1 MLLVA
6 RYNQSA
12 TQFATSR
19 SERGTQVYALI
30 IEDNPDI
37 VANLYGF
44 LEPLGYTLDVALSG
58 TAGVARASS
67 AHYDVIVLDLELPG
81 LDGIEVCR
89 QLRKEQRLATP
100 ILMLTARDTVKDK
113 LAGFEVGADDY
124 LVKPFSLVA
133 LEARLKALVR
143 RARNENVE
151 HILEFGEIQLDL
163 SRNVATRAGHK
174 LALTP
179 TGYKLLE
186 ALMRKAPA
194 LISREELMREIWGD
208 DPPDSDA
215 LRTHIHALR
224 QAIDRP
230 FAKPMLRTLPGSGYR
245 LVGENEI

>member
-1 MLLVA
+1 M
-6 RYNQSA
+6 
-12 TQFATSR
+12 
-19 SERGTQVYALI
+19 YALI

-58 TAGVARASS
+58 PAGVTRATS

-81 LDGIEVCR
+81 LDGVEVCR

-113 LAGFEVGADDY
+113 LVGFEVGADDY
-124 LVKPFSLVA
+124 LVKPFSLVE

-143 RARNENVE
+143 RARNETVE
-151 HILEFGEIQLDL
+151 HILEFGELRLDL
-163 SRNVATRAGHK
+163 SRNEATRAGHK
-174 LALTP
+174 LVLTP
-179 TGYKLLE
+179 TGFKLLE

-194 LISREELMREIWGD
+194 LITREAILREIWGD

-224 QAIDRP
+224 QAMDRP
-230 FAKPMLRTLPGSGYR
+230 FAQPMLRTLPGSGYR
-245 LVGENEI
+245 LINKDES

>member
-1 MLLVA
+1 M
-6 RYNQSA
+6 
-12 TQFATSR
+12 
-19 SERGTQVYALI
+19 YALI

-44 LEPLGYTLDVALSG
+44 LEPLGYTLDVAMNG
-58 TAGVARASS
+58 ATGVTRASNE
-67 AHYDVIVLDLELPG
+67 HYDVIVLDLELPG

-100 ILMLTARDTVKDK
+100 ILMLTARDTVNDK
-113 LAGFEVGADDY
+113 LSGFEAGADDY
-124 LVKPFSLVA
+124 LVKPFSLVE

-143 RARNENVE
+143 RARNETVD
-151 HILEFGEIQLDL
+151 HILEFGDLRYDL
-163 SRNVATRAGHK
+163 SRCEAKRAGHK

-179 TGYKLLE
+179 TGFKLLE

-194 LISREELMREIWGD
+194 LITREELMREIWGD
-208 DPPDSDA
+208 EPPNSDA

-230 FAKPMLRTLPGSGYR
+230 FVHPMLRTLPGNGYR
-245 LVGENEI
+245 LIAHDET

>member
-1 MLLVA
+1 M
-6 RYNQSA
+6 
-12 TQFATSR
+12 
-19 SERGTQVYALI
+19 YALI

-58 TAGVARASS
+58 SAGVMRATS

-89 QLRKEQRLATP
+89 TLRKEQRLATP

-113 LAGFEVGADDY
+113 LVGFEAGADDY
-124 LVKPFSLVA
+124 LVKPFSLVE

-151 HILEFGEIQLDL
+151 HILEFSELRYDL
-163 SRNVATRAGHK
+163 SLGEATRAGRK
-174 LALTP
+174 LTLTP

-186 ALMRKAPA
+186 TLMRKAPTI
-194 LISREELMREIWGD
+194 ISREVLLREIWGD
-208 DPPDSDA
+208 NPPDSDA

-224 QAIDRP
+224 QAMDRP
-230 FAKPMLRTLPGSGYR
+230 FVTPMLRTLPGSGYR
-245 LVGENEI
+245 LVNADGQA

>member
-1 MLLVA
+1 M
-6 RYNQSA
+6 
-12 TQFATSR
+12 
-19 SERGTQVYALI
+19 YALI

-44 LEPLGYTLDVALSG
+44 LEPLGYTLDVAMNG
-58 TAGVARASS
+58 AAGVTLAAS
-67 AHYDVIVLDLELPG
+67 AQHDVIVLDLELPG
-81 LDGIEVCR
+81 FDGIEVCR
-89 QLRKEQRLATP
+89 QLRREQRVATP

-124 LVKPFSLVA
+124 LVKPFSLVE
-133 LEARLKALVR
+133 LDARLKALVR
-143 RARNENVE
+143 RARGENVKQ
-151 HILEFGEIQLDL
+151 ILEFGELRYDL
-163 SRNVATRAGHK
+163 SCCEATRAGHK

-186 ALMRKAPA
+186 VLMRKAPA
-194 LISREELMREIWGD
+194 VISRETLLREIWGD

-230 FAKPMLRTLPGSGYR
+230 FPTPMLRTLPGSGYR
-245 LVGENEI
+245 LVENDAHA

>member
-1 MLLVA
+1 
-6 RYNQSA
+6 
-12 TQFATSR
+12 
-19 SERGTQVYALI
+19 VYALI

-124 LVKPFSLVA
+124 LVKPFSLVE

-224 QAIDRP
+224 QAMDRP

>member
-1 MLLVA
+1 M
-6 RYNQSA
+6 
-12 TQFATSR
+12 
-19 SERGTQVYALI
+19 YALI

-124 LVKPFSLVA
+124 LVKPFSLVE

-224 QAIDRP
+224 QAMDRP

>member
-1 MLLVA
+1 MEWKD
-6 RYNQSA
+6 N
-12 TQFATSR
+12 
-19 SERGTQVYALI
+19 VYALI

-58 TAGVARASS
+58 TAGVTRASS
-67 AHYDVIVLDLELPG
+67 THYDVIVLDLELPG

-89 QLRKEQRLATP
+89 QLRKEHRLATP
-100 ILMLTARDTVKDK
+100 ILMLTARDTVTDK
-113 LAGFEVGADDY
+113 LTGFEVGADDY
-124 LVKPFSLVA
+124 LVKPFSLVE

-151 HILEFGEIQLDL
+151 HILEFGELRYDL
-163 SRNVATRAGHK
+163 SRCEAMRAGHK

-194 LISREELMREIWGD
+194 VITREEILREIWGD

-215 LRTHIHALR
+215 LRTHIHTLR
-224 QAIDRP
+224 QAMDRP
-230 FAKPMLRTLPGSGYR
+230 FVIPMLRTLPGNGYR
-245 LVGENEI
+245 LIKEDEK

>member
-1 MLLVA
+1 M
-6 RYNQSA
+6 
-12 TQFATSR
+12 
-19 SERGTQVYALI
+19 YALI

-124 LVKPFSLVA
+124 LVKPFSLVE

>member
-1 MLLVA
+1 V
-6 RYNQSA
+6 
-12 TQFATSR
+12 
-19 SERGTQVYALI
+19 E
-30 IEDNPDI
+30 
-37 VANLYGF
+37 
-44 LEPLGYTLDVALSG
+44 
-58 TAGVARASS
+58 
-67 AHYDVIVLDLELPG
+67 
-81 LDGIEVCR
+81 
-89 QLRKEQRLATP
+89 
-100 ILMLTARDTVKDK
+100 
-113 LAGFEVGADDY
+113 
-124 LVKPFSLVA
+124 

-224 QAIDRP
+224 QAMDRP